1 MKFTRDEIDT
11 AIKDIEKELAWAS
24 RFTID
29 KTTGY
34 ARSLI
39 IAIKVL
45 KKLKEEVCD
54 REIRKK
60 LYGADMTV
68 LELIERLQELNQS
81 KSISFFAPDGQ
92 DEIEFEFDGVD
103 ENEVCAWVNLK
114 IY

>member
-39 IAIKVL
+39 IAIKAL

-54 REIRKK
+54 REIQKE
-60 LYGADMTV
+60 LYGADMPKKTYEKYIDM
-68 LELIERLQELNQS
+68 LNKKRGLNER
-81 KSISFFAPDGQ
+81 
-92 DEIEFEFDGVD
+92 
-103 ENEVCAWVNLK
+103 
-114 IY
+114 